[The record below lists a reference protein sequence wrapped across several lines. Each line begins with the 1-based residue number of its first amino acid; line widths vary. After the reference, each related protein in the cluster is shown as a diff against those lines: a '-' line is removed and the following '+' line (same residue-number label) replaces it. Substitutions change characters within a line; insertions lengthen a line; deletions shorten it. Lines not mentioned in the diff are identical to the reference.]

1 MGYDTA
7 AHSATGF
14 ADMDA
19 VPEKFVDA
27 VLAGPRPRVYL
38 RAGRDG
44 RLRPMS
50 ELTRAEFAT
59 VLMRWCT
66 LYA

>member
-1 MGYDTA
+1 MTPRPA
-7 AHSATGF
+7 AQPGLPTWTPC
-14 ADMDA
+14 
-19 VPEKFVDA
+19 PEKFVDA
-27 VLAGPRPRVYL
+27 VLWAEAKGIFE
-38 RAGRDG
+38 GGEDG